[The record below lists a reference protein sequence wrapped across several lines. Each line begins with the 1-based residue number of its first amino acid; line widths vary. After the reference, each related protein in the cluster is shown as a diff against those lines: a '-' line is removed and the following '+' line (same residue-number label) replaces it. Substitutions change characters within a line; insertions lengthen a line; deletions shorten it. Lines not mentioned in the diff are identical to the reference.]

1 MHVDIFQ
8 TSSVN
13 TLAKQ
18 DGLNASQT
26 EQSCFRLVY
35 NLLG

>member
-1 MHVDIFQ
+1 MHADIFQ

-18 DGLNASQT
+18 DSLNASQT
-26 EQSCFRLVY
+26 ELSCFRLAY
-35 NLLG
+35 DLLG